1 MKKSLALLTVLFLA
15 SSIGFT
21 FAQDANGNNPG
32 MSPKA
37 RLIRQHARIK
47 EGVKDGS
54 ISPKEHRQL
63 ARQGRRI
70 NRERR
75 RDLRKDGG
83 KLNDADRAK
92 LERQENFR
100 SGEIAA
106 DKHN

>member
-1 MKKSLALLTVLFLA
+1 MKKSLAMLTAVFVA
-15 SSIGFT
+15 SSVGFT
-21 FAQDANGNNPG
+21 FAQDTNGNNPA

-37 RLIRQHARIK
+37 RLVRQHARIK

-54 ISPKEHRQL
+54 ITPKEHRQL

-70 NRERR
+70 NRSRK

-83 KLNDADRAK
+83 KLTDTDRAK
-92 LERQENFR
+92 LEQRENVR